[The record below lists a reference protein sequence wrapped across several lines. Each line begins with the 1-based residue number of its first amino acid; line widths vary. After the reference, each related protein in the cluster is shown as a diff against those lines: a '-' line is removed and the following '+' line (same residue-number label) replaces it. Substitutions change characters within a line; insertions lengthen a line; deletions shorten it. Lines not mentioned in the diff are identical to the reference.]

1 VPLSKLQFRPGINN
15 DLTSYSNE
23 GGWRDGDKVRFRLGY
38 PEKIGGWVKYASST
52 YLGSARALHNWIALD
67 GSDFLGVGTHLKY
80 YVEEGESFNDVTP
93 IRSTT
98 TQGDVTFSATN
109 GSGTVTVNQN
119 NHGANENDF
128 VTFTNAE
135 GLGGN
140 ITAALLNAEHQ
151 VTRVVNAASY
161 EIFINDFV
169 KTFTQVTQNATSGT
183 GSGAEFTVT
192 TDGNGGYTVSS
203 ITSAGTGYAPND
215 TITINGASLGGATSA
230 NNLTITVATA
240 TNGGV
245 TTVTSAGTSK
255 TATSGDSGVGGGGV
269 GAVSLS
275 GTGVSGTSIKTVT
288 VGAAGTGVGALT
300 FSSPSSN
307 GVGNVTISGASTG
320 SATTTGVV
328 QTTTSGSGAGAT
340 FTVVAGSGNYTV
352 TVTAIGSGYVV
363 GEEIVIEGQNLGG
376 TKGTHDLTLTI
387 THLAGSSVGSTT
399 HNSVA
404 QTSTSGSGSSAQF
417 SVTTN
422 GEGGYSISVSAVGS
436 SYAVDDTIT
445 IAGTSV
451 GGTTPANDIVLT
463 VTQLSGTSIGT
474 GTFTD
479 VVQTSTSGSGSGAK
493 FTITTDGQ
501 GGYTVDAITA
511 IGSGY
516 AINDT
521 ITIAGNNSTGT
532 NSSGNTASIGG
543 GTPANDLV
551 LTITD
556 LTTVSFSGVTQAST
570 SGSGS
575 GAAFTVSVNG
585 SGVYAVDAITAIGT
599 GYAVNDTITLA
610 GANIGGSTS
619 ANNLTLTVTGRS
631 FPTIANYQINVGLD
645 TTVGGTGWGAGL
657 YGGLTSSPLQT
668 TINEGGTFS
677 STDTTLTVASATG
690 IVANDILLLGDP
702 TAAAPQLEF
711 VFVTNVATNDLTVVR
726 GHAGS
731 GASTN
736 LAGTGSFVVARTHA
750 DGTLVTLIKG
760 NADANNDYFGWG
772 QAASG
777 GLTTTTQIR
786 LWSHDN
792 FGEDLLINP
801 RDSNIFYW
809 ERSLGTGARAK
820 ELSTITGTKTSVPTK
835 CKQVMVSDRDRHVLA
850 FGCDAI
856 NSDPTAVQGDGVQDP
871 LLIRFSSQE
880 NPTTWYPAA
889 TNTAG
894 DLRLG
899 SGSTFVKA
907 IETKREI
914 LVWTDTALNSLRFIG
929 PPFTFGLQQLANNI
943 TIAGPNAV
951 AATEDF
957 VFWMGIDNFYVY
969 AGQTTQ
975 LPCTVKDHVFQD
987 INIEQLD
994 KVYAGVNSEFG
1005 EAVWFYSSSGA
1016 TDNDRYV
1023 VYNYL
1028 DKIWYYG
1035 TLSRNAWLDRGTRN
1049 FPLATEGGYLYNHEF
1064 GHDDDG
1070 SAMTSYIES
1079 AAMDIQDGDHFLYIR
1094 RIVPDLT
1101 FAGSTA
1107 LSTPQATFT
1116 IKARN
1121 FPGEDFNNTGSG
1133 TATRTQVTPVEEYT
1147 NQVHAR
1153 IRGRSFAF
1161 RVESTALGSKWKL
1174 GSPRVDIRPDGRR

>member
-1 VPLSKLQFRPGINN
+1 MPLSKLQFRPGINN

-38 PEKIGGWVKYASST
+38 PEKIGGWSKYASGT

-98 TQGDVTFSATN
+98 TQGDVTFAATN
-109 GSGTVTVNQN
+109 GNTTLTVNHT
-119 NHGANENDF
+119 NHGANQNDF
-128 VTFTNAE
+128 VTFSNAE
-135 GLGGN
+135 
-140 ITAALLNAEHQ
+140 
-151 VTRVVNAASY
+151 
-161 EIFINDFV
+161 
-169 KTFTQVTQNATSGT
+169 
-183 GSGAEFTVT
+183 
-192 TDGNGGYTVSS
+192 
-203 ITSAGTGYAPND
+203 
-215 TITINGASLGGATSA
+215 SLGG
-230 NNLTITVATA
+230 LVTA
-240 TNGGV
+240 TVLNQEYQITRIINASSYEV
-245 TTVTSAGTSK
+245 TMAVTANSSDT
-255 TATSGDSGVGGGGV
+255 GVGGGGV
-269 GAVSLS
+269 GTVSLS
-275 GTGVSGTSIKTVT
+275 GTGVGGTGIKTVT
-288 VGAAGTGVGALT
+288 VGTSGTGVGALT

-307 GVGNVTISGASTG
+307 GVGNLTISGASTG

-340 FTVVAGSGNYTV
+340 FTVVAGSGAYTV

-363 GEEIVIEGQNLGG
+363 GEEILIEGQNLGG

-399 HNSVA
+399 HNNVA

-417 SVTTN
+417 SVTTD
-422 GEGGYSISVSAVGS
+422 GDGGYSLSVSTVGS
-436 SYAVDDTIT
+436 NYAVNDTIT

-474 GTFTD
+474 STFTD
-479 VVQTSTSGSGSGAK
+479 VVQTSTTGSGSGVK
-493 FTITTDGQ
+493 FTISTDGS
-501 GGYTVDAITA
+501 GGYTVDAVTT

-516 AINDT
+516 STSGGSNA
-521 ITIAGNNSTGT
+521 ITIAGTSL
-532 NSSGNTASIGG
+532 GG
-543 GTPANDLV
+543 ATPANDLV

-556 LTTVSFSGVTQAST
+556 LTSVSFTGVTQAST

-575 GAAFTVSVNG
+575 GAAFTITVNG
-585 SGVYAVDAITAIGT
+585 SNVYSVDAITAIGT
-599 GYAVNDTITLA
+599 GYAVNDTITIA
-610 GANIGGSTS
+610 GANLGGATS

-631 FPTIANYQINVGLD
+631 FPTIADYQINIGLD

-657 YGGLTSSPLQT
+657 YGGLTSGPLQT

-677 STDTTLTVASATG
+677 STDTTLTVTSATG

-702 TAAAPQLEF
+702 TAVPAQLEF

-731 GASTN
+731 GAATN

-750 DGTLVTLIKG
+750 NGSLITLIKG
-760 NADANNDYFGWG
+760 NASADDDYFGWG
-772 QAASG
+772 EAASG

-809 ERSLGTGARAK
+809 ERSLGTGVRAK
-820 ELSTITGTKTSVPTK
+820 ELSTIDGTKTSVPTK

-856 NSDPTAVQGDGVQDP
+856 NTDPTAVQGDGVQDP

-975 LPCTVKDHVFQD
+975 LPCTVKDRVFED

-1049 FPLATEGGYLYNHEF
+1049 FPLATQGGYLYNHEF
-1064 GHDDDG
+1064 GNDDDG
-1070 SAMTSYIES
+1070 TAMTSYIES

-1101 FAGSTA
+1101 FTGSTA

-1174 GSPRVDIRPDGRR
+1174 GSPRVDIRQDGRR